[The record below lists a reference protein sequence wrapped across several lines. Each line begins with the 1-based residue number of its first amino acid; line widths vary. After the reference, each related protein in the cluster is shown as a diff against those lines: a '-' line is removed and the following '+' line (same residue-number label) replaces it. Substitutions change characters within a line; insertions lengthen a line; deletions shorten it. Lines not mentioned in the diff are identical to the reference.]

1 MKKNAKTL
9 STILLGSFIVFS
21 VGAVAQSSGPVS
33 GNAADNSK
41 TNERDRADTVKP
53 TDQSN
58 AKADLNVAA
67 TIRRAIVA
75 DRSLS
80 TKAHNVKLIA
90 NGGAVTLRGP
100 VDSEAEKAK
109 VEQIAKGVAGVAS
122 VENDLDVK
130 NSNH

>member
-1 MKKNAKTL
+1 MQKHAKTL
-9 STILLGSFIVFS
+9 SAILLGSLVVFS

-33 GNAADNSK
+33 GSAADNSK

-58 AKADLNVAA
+58 AKGDINVAA

-80 TKAHNVKLIA
+80 TKAHNVKLVA

-130 NSNH
+130 ISNH